1 MNGTPGK
8 RRRAVVTAANARAIP
23 RRRQADRGFS
33 VWWAVH
39 HAIQAV
45 SATLWNFID
54 NRAVIRRVA
63 FVWVLWMTSIVIY
76 WAMDFADDHPDM
88 DGLKMAA
95 ILGAVLTPW
104 SAMQAAI
111 FKFYSDSVDP
121 AAVSLAPGSSV
132 TTTDTSTQTTKKVTK

>member
-1 MNGTPGK
+1 MKAAAP
-8 RRRAVVTAANARAIP
+8 AANARAIP

-39 HAIQAV
+39 HVIQAV